1 MTCLKSKFSSEE
13 FSASDNILFGEE
25 FQSKLISKKQK
36 DKSFAPP
43 KSKGIRLSFF
53 YEKPPPPGKYGDR
66 WHKNFQPYTQYAGE
80 NRTLPEDTTCKTI
93 KLNNITNQDRNVRRL
108 ATPPLIAGSPETTT
122 EKVLEVLHSLPQTL
136 LPGLGMSLDMD
147 IAR

>member
-1 MTCLKSKFSSEE
+1 MKS
-13 FSASDNILFGEE
+13 
-25 FQSKLISKKQK
+25 
-36 DKSFAPP
+36 
-43 KSKGIRLSFF
+43 
-53 YEKPPPPGKYGDR
+53 PPPPGKYGDR